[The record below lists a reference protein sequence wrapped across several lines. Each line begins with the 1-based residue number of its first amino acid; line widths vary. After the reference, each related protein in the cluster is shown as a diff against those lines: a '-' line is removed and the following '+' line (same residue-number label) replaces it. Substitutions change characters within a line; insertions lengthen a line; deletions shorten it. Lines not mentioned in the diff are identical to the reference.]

1 MEENRRAAVRRAE
14 EEEERRHQLR
24 LQNLAALKEQINAH
38 EAAKV
43 KTLEEDFEVFRSY
56 GRLKIKEFK
65 VRVWII
71 SAF

>member
-1 MEENRRAAVRRAE
+1 MFPRLDAIMEENRRAAVRRAE

-43 KTLEEDFEVFRSY
+43 NKDFG
-56 GRLKIKEFK
+56 GRL
-65 VRVWII
+65 
-71 SAF
+71 